1 MKICQKCKKRIESGN
16 ICRPCYKE
24 GRINETV
31 ADDASDFV
39 VGAIIGAAL
48 MSEESSSDVSSS
60 CFV

>member
-1 MKICQKCKKRIESGN
+1 MSGT
-16 ICRPCYKE
+16 K
-24 GRINETV
+24 